1 MAAPLAFKKRV
12 KLPELS
18 FEQPLRRR
26 RSKAP
31 LGVAAWIA
39 GVALC
44 WGLTTGRVSLS
55 WLDAA
60 TTTAHAAVT
69 EARGAPVAAVAT
81 AKAPEP
87 AATVREVSAVPPPVA
102 TVVAEPTI
110 SVESDDPGIDV
121 PSLGAPSADEE
132 EPEQTATGIAPDQPP
147 AEEAHVEAKPPPPP
161 PPKPEPEPAPQK
173 VIAAVAGMSCEQ
185 AMAQNDDEITVGG
198 ARGPADLPASAFGA
212 VLDKGG
218 YLNYCGVPG
227 NMTVRICAAVKNGK
241 AIGVTVHTVPGNH
254 DSALC
259 VARAVRR
266 LGFPSSPRLDVV
278 RTTFEA
284 E

>member
-1 MAAPLAFKKRV
+1 MAAPLAYKKRV
-12 KLPELS
+12 RLPAFT
-18 FEQPLRRR
+18 FEPKVRRR

-31 LGVAAWIA
+31 LGALAWVA

-44 WGLTTGRVSLS
+44 WGLTTGRVSLA

-60 TTTAHAAVT
+60 TTPAHAAVA
-69 EARGAPVAAVAT
+69 EPRPLAPLVAAPAR
-81 AKAPEP
+81 APEP
-87 AATVREVSAVPPPVA
+87 PPEPTVRQVAALPPPVE

-110 SVESDDPGIDV
+110 STADDDV
-121 PSLGAPSADEE
+121 PTLAEPSLPAPAR
-132 EPEQTATGIAPDQPP
+132 TAPDIAPDQQPEAEPP
-147 AEEAHVEAKPPPPP
+147 HVEAKAPPLAP
-161 PPKPEPEPAPQK
+161 PEPEPAPAPKK
-173 VIAAVAGMSCEQ
+173 VVSAVAGMSCED
-185 AMAQNDDEITVGG
+185 AMAKNNDEIVVGG

-218 YLNYCGVPG
+218 YLNYCGIPST
-227 NMTVRICAAVKNGK
+227 MTVRICAAVKNGR
-241 AIGVTVHTVPGNH
+241 AVGVTVHTLPGNR

-259 VARAVRR
+259 VARAVAR
-266 LGFPSSPRLDVV
+266 LSFPSSPRLDIA

>member
-1 MAAPLAFKKRV
+1 
-12 KLPELS
+12 
-18 FEQPLRRR
+18 
-26 RSKAP
+26 
-31 LGVAAWIA
+31 
-39 GVALC
+39 
-44 WGLTTGRVSLS
+44 
-55 WLDAA
+55 
-60 TTTAHAAVT
+60 
-69 EARGAPVAAVAT
+69 
-81 AKAPEP
+81 
-87 AATVREVSAVPPPVA
+87 
-102 TVVAEPTI
+102 
-110 SVESDDPGIDV
+110 
-121 PSLGAPSADEE
+121 
-132 EPEQTATGIAPDQPP
+132 
-147 AEEAHVEAKPPPPP
+147 
-161 PPKPEPEPAPQK
+161 
-173 VIAAVAGMSCEQ
+173 
-185 AMAQNDDEITVGG
+185 MAQNDDEITVGG